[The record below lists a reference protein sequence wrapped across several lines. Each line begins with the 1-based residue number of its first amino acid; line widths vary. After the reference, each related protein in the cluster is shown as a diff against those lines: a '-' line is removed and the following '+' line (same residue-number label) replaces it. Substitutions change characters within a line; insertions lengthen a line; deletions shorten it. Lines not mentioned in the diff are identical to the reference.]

1 VSFRELPEAEEFL
14 TNEAE
19 VLESRLVDLEAQ
31 LAPYAGAGWLIL
43 KAQLEAELMDK
54 TNDLIA
60 AALSPD
66 QLLQT
71 RGRCQALQWVL
82 GLPDQIQAEID
93 FTLRDLEQVQ
103 EVTQT
108 TEGEPDAG

>member
-1 VSFRELPEAEEFL
+1 MSFRDLPEPEELL

-31 LAPYAGAGWLIL
+31 LAPYAGAAWLIL
-43 KAQLEAELMDK
+43 KGQLEAELMAT
-54 TNDLIA
+54 TNDLIGKA
-60 AALSPD
+60 MSAD
-66 QLLQT
+66 QVWQM
-71 RGRCQALQWVL
+71 RGRCQALQWVI

-103 EVTQT
+103 EATQT
-108 TEGEPDAG
+108 TEGEQDAG